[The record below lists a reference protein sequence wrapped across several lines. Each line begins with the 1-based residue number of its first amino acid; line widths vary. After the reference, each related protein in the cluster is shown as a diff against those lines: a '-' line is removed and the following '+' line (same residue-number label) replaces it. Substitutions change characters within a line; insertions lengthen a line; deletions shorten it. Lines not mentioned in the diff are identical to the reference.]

1 MKNIIITGASNGL
14 GIEIAKSLASDNNLI
29 LTYLNNYEN
38 ALKLKEEF
46 STYNNK
52 VEIYKLDLSNEDSIN
67 EFVNNIGE
75 VDVLINNAATSKDT
89 LVEDKTKEDFMKI
102 LDVNLV
108 GPFLLSRKIAEKMIL
123 NKKGVILNIA
133 STNGIDTYYP
143 YSLDYDASKAG
154 LINLTHNLARHYAPF
169 IRVNAI
175 CPGWIESDFELD
187 GKFKEEEMSKI
198 LLNRFAKKEEIA
210 NVVKFLISDDAS
222 YINSTIIRVDGGKC

>member
-1 MKNIIITGASNGL
+1 ML
-14 GIEIAKSLASDNNLI
+14 
-29 LTYLNNYEN
+29 
-38 ALKLKEEF
+38 
-46 STYNNK
+46 
-52 VEIYKLDLSNEDSIN
+52 
-67 EFVNNIGE
+67 
-75 VDVLINNAATSKDT
+75 
-89 LVEDKTKEDFMKI
+89 
-102 LDVNLV
+102 
-108 GPFLLSRKIAEKMIL
+108 L

>member
-108 GPFLLSRKIAEKMIL
+108 GPFLLSRKIAEKMLL